1 MGFVFECAPTN
12 ALTWGLFVACL
23 ERNVLRTF
31 ESTISLSF
39 QREKPSNNNSEFL
52 SFFKN
57 PFVILIC
64 LLWLLEGR
72 SNSSS
77 AINARTDD
85 GVGLLYACPNP
96 TIRYEIWKGPKLKVA
111 SYTYNSYLLTTY
123 LIYNAYTSSFQLQIH
138 RQTQSNDTF
147 EKRKKYV
154 RVILHVFEDICSNF
168 RKKIYYDKFDCLL
181 EKRPEY
187 DTLIIN

>member
-111 SYTYNSYLLTTY
+111 SYVQFLSTYLLPIWFIMRIPPLFNYKFTDKRNQMTLLRNGKSTY
-123 LIYNAYTSSFQLQIH
+123 VWYDMFSRTYVATSEKKSTMTSLIVYLK
-138 RQTQSNDTF
+138 ND
-147 EKRKKYV
+147 RNM
-154 RVILHVFEDICSNF
+154 I
-168 RKKIYYDKFDCLL
+168 
-181 EKRPEY
+181 PW
-187 DTLIIN
+187 

>member
-1 MGFVFECAPTN
+1 MFDKQNGFVFECAPTN

-77 AINARTDD
+77 AINSRTDD

-111 SYTYNSYLLTTY
+111 SYTYNFYLLNAY
-123 LIYNAYTSSFQLQIH
+123 LIYNAYRKVSNSGRGHYSF
-138 RQTQSNDTF
+138 SD
-147 EKRKKYV
+147 
-154 RVILHVFEDICSNF
+154 
-168 RKKIYYDKFDCLL
+168 LL
-181 EKRPEY
+181 GAPTIWGRLLSKGAHY
-187 DTLIIN
+187 NLISIRLYQNGHI